1 MKPRL
6 VSRIAASLAAIV
18 VAAGATPSAAQQE
31 EASCILE
38 NLPFSVR
45 RTLTETIAEAD
56 QTKSGA
62 AIQQSRAAIAEAL
75 SACLQEY
82 DWPQEKRPIVTK
94 AFEYGLRLE
103 ASLIRLRANGLAA
116 EDASA
121 MFESL
126 PPSMHDAI
134 FGQRPMTPEE
144 MEILQAAF
152 ERLVEQLAGAD
163 GNALSEY
170 ITARAAY
177 GFYSR
182 QLVSD

>member
-1 MKPRL
+1 VTPRSL
-6 VSRIAASLAAIV
+6 SRVAASLGAIV
-18 VAAGATPSAAQQE
+18 LAAGTTPSAAQQD

-38 NLPFSVR
+38 SLPSSVR
-45 RTLTETIAEAD
+45 QNLTETIAEAD
-56 QTKSGA
+56 QAKSGA
-62 AIQQSRAAIAEAL
+62 VIQESRPAIATAL
-75 SACLQEY
+75 SGCLQKY

-103 ASLIRLRANGLAA
+103 ASLIRLQANGLRV
-116 EDASA
+116 EDVSA

-126 PPSMHDAI
+126 PASMHDAI
-134 FGQRPMTPEE
+134 FGQRPMTREE
-144 MEILQAAF
+144 MEILETAF
-152 ERLVEQLAGAD
+152 ERVVEQLAGPD